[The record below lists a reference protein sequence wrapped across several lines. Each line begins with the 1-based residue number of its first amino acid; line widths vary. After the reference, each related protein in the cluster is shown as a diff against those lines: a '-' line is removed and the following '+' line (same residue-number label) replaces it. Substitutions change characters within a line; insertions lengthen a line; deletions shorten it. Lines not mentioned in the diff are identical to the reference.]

1 MRTKKA
7 SDARVEWETGKI
19 GRGQAI
25 GSCRPL
31 RKMGCHWRIYWR
43 VTCLDL
49 CFEKNITLVAFKELI
64 ES

>member
-43 VTCLDL
+43 GNMLRSVFWKKHHSGC
-49 CFEKNITLVAFKELI
+49 I
-64 ES
+64 